1 MFIEEED
8 EELEIIKI
16 DFKVW
21 KNNYKCIVEN
31 QIFYICLFSI

>member
-1 MFIEEED
+1 MSTEEED
-8 EELEIIKI
+8 EELETIKT

-31 QIFYICLFSI
+31 